1 MSHATIYLPAA
12 GDAIVSC
19 DKALPHSGD
28 MPCRMKPYIPP
39 GRGMLLSHATIYP
52 ANGAGIPRFLPALP
66 ALIRTDELL
75 QWSTSAIFAAMGR
88 ILSIDYGRKRT
99 GLAVTDPLQII
110 ATGLCTVE
118 TPKLMAFL
126 KEYIGREG
134 VELILIGMPTN
145 MDDTATHA
153 TPLVKK
159 FIGELQKVFPAIP
172 IKEVDERFT
181 SKMASQAM
189 LQMGLKKKQRQNKGL
204 VDEIAATM
212 MLQEYMQRF

>member
-1 MSHATIYLPAA
+1 
-12 GDAIVSC
+12 
-19 DKALPHSGD
+19 
-28 MPCRMKPYIPP
+28 MP
-39 GRGMLLSHATIYP
+39 
-52 ANGAGIPRFLPALP
+52 
-66 ALIRTDELL
+66 
-75 QWSTSAIFAAMGR
+75 R

-126 KEYIGREG
+126 KDYFAKET
-134 VELILIGMPTN
+134 VELIIIGMPTN
-145 MDDTATHA
+145 MDDTDTHA

-159 FIGELQKVFPAIP
+159 FINDLQKVFPGMP

-189 LQMGLKKKQRQNKGL
+189 LEMGLKKRQRQNKGL

-212 MLQEYMQRF
+212 LLQEHLANR